1 MSCWQH
7 YIYLAKIS
15 YRCAI
20 LTLPAGSLILDQN
33 LLAYMH
39 VYKCGGTSFNWTLQ
53 HAFPDKVLY
62 CENSKTSGSRSRI
75 NKEQLNQY
83 INLARKRYI
92 ALSSH
97 NIIFDALTDFQ
108 YVVTTLRDPS
118 ARILSA
124 FNHDVRRG
132 DCEVGIDM
140 YIQRRV
146 NFMSK
151 ILGDDFIA
159 HIDSS
164 RIFCIVLDQLDISMV
179 ALEHFLAIN
188 GHIVSLV
195 VPHALNVG
203 SRKKN
208 QPESVVKNLSNAQT
222 ELFSKL
228 NKLDICLYESRKKW
242 LMDYVS
248 NIPDFDLKL
257 KNYHDRKKIF
267 VESLP
272 LIKSFGQGPNHFVYI

>member
-1 MSCWQH
+1 
-7 YIYLAKIS
+7 
-15 YRCAI
+15 
-20 LTLPAGSLILDQN
+20 
-33 LLAYMH
+33 MH
-39 VYKCGGTSFNWTLQ
+39 IYKCGGTSFNWTLQ

-62 CENSKTSGSRSRI
+62 CENSKSKSGKSRI
-75 NKEQLNQY
+75 NKEQLDQH
-83 INLARKRYI
+83 INLAKKKYM

-97 NIIFDALTDFQ
+97 NIRFDALSDFQ
-108 YVVTTLRDPS
+108 YVVTILREPC

-132 DCEVGIDM
+132 DCQVGIDM

-151 ILGDDFIA
+151 TLGDNFIN
-159 HIDSS
+159 HIDSP
-164 RIFCIVLDQLDISMV
+164 RIFCIILEHLDISVV

-188 GHIVSLV
+188 GHIVNLV

-208 QPESVVKNLSNAQT
+208 QPESVVDNLSNAQIG
-222 ELFSKL
+222 LFSKL
-228 NKLDICLYESRKKW
+228 NKLDICLYESQKKR
-242 LMDYVS
+242 LMDLVS
-248 NIPDFDLKL
+248 TIPDFDLKL
-257 KNYHDRKKIF
+257 KDYRERKKVF
-267 VESLP
+267 AESLP